1 MEHSTRSF
9 RASLAAMLGI
19 CLVIMLIALDSTVV
33 GTAMPRIVAELRG
46 YDLYQWIASAYLMG
60 SAVMIPITGRL
71 GDLYGRK
78 PFVLLAVVLFTAA
91 SAACGLAQ
99 TILQLVLARG
109 VQGLAG
115 GMLVGVAFAC
125 VPDLFPDRLQRVRW
139 QVMLSASF
147 GVASALG
154 PALGGWM
161 TEHAGWRSVFYVNL
175 PVALLALPV
184 IWRYLPHIVH
194 HDGEEERSI
203 DWLGA
208 LLMAAGICGLLL
220 ATERGQVHGF
230 GNPLTL
236 GLCVLALVCGG
247 VFIWHQHH
255 SRAPIIPPRLLA
267 NQGARQLMLLGLST
281 GMTMFVLVFYS
292 PLMLQ
297 GGFGYSPALA
307 GFVMTPLLVS
317 VTLGSIVNGRVLPR
331 MKKAERMIA
340 WGQFGTLLSS
350 LLLSQ
355 VGAGLPQGWMMAAFA
370 LCGFS
375 LGFQLPNLTLQMMAA
390 AGKRDLG
397 VGSAMIQT
405 TRMLGS
411 MIGVGVA
418 GVIVNAAYVRHIG
431 AELAAR
437 HLTEPAL
444 VELLASPQLLIRQQD
459 QATLLTLAQQIGVD
473 AAALL
478 DTARLGLVGGIHT
491 AFLLCAVLAGLSI
504 FISWRLPPYEIAKNR

>member
-1 MEHSTRSF
+1 MSEAPRSF

-19 CLVIMLIALDSTVV
+19 CLVIILIAVDSTVV

-46 YDLYQWIASAYLMG
+46 YDLYPWIASAYLMG

-78 PFVLLAVVLFTAA
+78 PFVLLAIVLFTLA
-91 SAACGLAQ
+91 SGACGLAQ
-99 TILQLVLARG
+99 TMLQLVLARG
-109 VQGLAG
+109 LQGLAG

-154 PALGGWM
+154 PALGGWL

-194 HDGEEERSI
+194 HDGKEERSI

-208 LLMAAGICGLLL
+208 LLMTAAICGLLL
-220 ATERGQVHGF
+220 ATEQGQAQGF
-230 GNPLTL
+230 GKPLTL
-236 GLCVLALVCGG
+236 ALCALALACGAAF
-247 VFIWHQHH
+247 VWHQHH
-255 SRAPIIPPRLLA
+255 SRAPIVPPRLLA
-267 NQGARQLMLLGLST
+267 NRGARQLMLLGLST
-281 GMTMFVLVFYS
+281 GMTMFVLIFYA

-297 GGFGYSPALA
+297 GGFGFSPAQA

-317 VTLGSIVNGRVLPR
+317 ITLGSIVNGKLLPR
-331 MKKAERMIA
+331 MQKAERMIA
-340 WGQFGTLLSS
+340 WGQCGTLVSS
-350 LLLSQ
+350 LLLSL
-355 VGAGLPQGWMMAAFA
+355 VGADLPQGWMMAAFA

-390 AGKRDLG
+390 AGKQDLG

-411 MIGVGVA
+411 MIGVSIA
-418 GVIVNAAYVRHIG
+418 GVIVDAAYVRHIA

-437 HLTEPAL
+437 HLSDPAL
-444 VELLASPQLLIRQQD
+444 LSLISSPQILIREQD
-459 QATLLTLAQQIGVD
+459 QATLLSLAPPLGVD
-473 AAALL
+473 ALQLL
-478 DTARLGLVGGIHT
+478 ETARLGLVGGIHT

-504 FISWRLPPYEIAKNR
+504 CISWRLPPYEIVKNR